1 MPAEPELLTHLK
13 ITVMTELIDDA
24 DTTGADTRASR
35 GLGLLLTIGG
45 AIGLL
50 SAAILLIEKVNFL
63 QDKADGKPTD
73 LSCDINAFV
82 SCGGVINTD
91 QASAFGFPNP
101 IIGVAGF
108 AVVVTLGV
116 LLLARVHL
124 PTFIWGGLQ
133 AGVLFGIGF
142 VTWLQ
147 SQSIYDIGKL
157 CPWCMVVW
165 AVTIP
170 IFIWVT
176 ARNLRAYAPNNPV
189 SRFVGDWTMLIC
201 TLWYVVLIAAIWFKF
216 GENLWA

>member
-1 MPAEPELLTHLK
+1 
-13 ITVMTELIDDA
+13 MTELIDDV
-24 DTTGADTRASR
+24 DTTGNGTQGDR

-50 SAAILLIEKVNFL
+50 SAAILIIEKIDFL
-63 QDKADGKPTD
+63 KHPDKL
-73 LSCDINAFV
+73 LSCDLNAFV
-82 SCGGVINTD
+82 SCGGVINTPE
-91 QASAFGFPNP
+91 ASAFGFPNP

-108 AVVVTLGV
+108 AIAVTLGV
-116 LLLARVHL
+116 LLIARVEL
-124 PTFIWGGLQ
+124 PTFVWAGLQ

-147 SQSIYDIGKL
+147 TQSIYDIGKL

-165 AVTIP
+165 TVTIP

-189 SRFVGDWTMLIC
+189 SRFVGDWTLLINI
-201 TLWYVVLIAAIWFKF
+201 LWYVAVISAIWFKF

>member
-1 MPAEPELLTHLK
+1 
-13 ITVMTELIDDA
+13 MTDLIDGV
-24 DTTGADTRASR
+24 DTTDEDTQETR

-50 SAAILLIEKVNFL
+50 SAAILIVEKINFL
-63 QDKADGKPTD
+63 KHPDQA
-73 LSCDINAFV
+73 LSCDLNAFV

-108 AVVVTLGV
+108 AIVVTIGV
-116 LLLARVHL
+116 LLLARVQL
-124 PTFIWGGLQ
+124 PPFFWAGLQ

-147 SQSIYDIGKL
+147 VQSIYEIQKL

-165 AVTIP
+165 SVMIP
-170 IFIWVT
+170 IFVWVT
-176 ARNLRAYAPNNPV
+176 AHNLRAYAPHNPV
-189 SRFVGDWTMLIC
+189 SRFLGDWTLLINI
-201 TLWYVVLIAAIWFKF
+201 LWYVAVIAAIWFKF
-216 GENLWA
+216 GENLWV

>member
-1 MPAEPELLTHLK
+1 
-13 ITVMTELIDDA
+13 MTEVMDDVDTIDDR
-24 DTTGADTRASR
+24 TLASR

-50 SAAILLIEKVNFL
+50 SAAILVIEKVNYL

-73 LSCDINAFV
+73 LSCDVNAFV

-101 IIGVAGF
+101 LIGVAGF

-116 LLLARVHL
+116 LVLARVSL
-124 PTFIWGGLQ
+124 PTFVWAGLQ
-133 AGVLFGIGF
+133 AGVVFGIAF

-147 SQSIYDIGKL
+147 SQSIYEIQKL
-157 CPWCMVVW
+157 CPYCMVVW
-165 AVTIP
+165 AVMIP

-176 ARNLRAYAPNNPV
+176 ARNLRAWAPASPV
-189 SRFVGDWTMLIC
+189 ARFVADWTLLINI
-201 TLWYVVLIAAIWFKF
+201 LWYVALLSAIWFKF
-216 GENLWA
+216 GSDLWA

>member
-1 MPAEPELLTHLK
+1 
-13 ITVMTELIDDA
+13 MTELIDDV
-24 DTTGADTRASR
+24 DTTGEDARESR

-50 SAAILLIEKVNFL
+50 SAAILIIEKVNYL

-73 LSCDINAFV
+73 LSCDLNAFV

-108 AVVVTLGV
+108 AVVVTIGV
-116 LLLARVHL
+116 LVLARVKL
-124 PTFIWGGLQ
+124 PSIIWAGLQ
-133 AGVLFGIGF
+133 AGVIFGIAF

-147 SQSIYDIGKL
+147 FQSIYDIGKL

-165 AVTIP
+165 AVMIP

-176 ARNLRAYAPNNPV
+176 ARNLRAWHPDNPV
-189 SRFVGDWTMLIC
+189 ARVVGDWTMLINI
-201 TLWYVVLIAAIWFKF
+201 LWYVAVIAAIWFKF

>member
-1 MPAEPELLTHLK
+1 
-13 ITVMTELIDDA
+13 MTELIDDVDTA
-24 DTTGADTRASR
+24 DHGTQGSR

-50 SAAILLIEKVNFL
+50 SAAILIIEKVNYL

-73 LSCDINAFV
+73 LSCDLNAFV

-116 LLLARVHL
+116 LLLARVQL
-124 PTFIWGGLQ
+124 PTFVWAGLQ

-147 SQSIYDIGKL
+147 IQSIYEIGKL

-165 AVTIP
+165 AVMIP

-176 ARNLRAYAPNNPV
+176 ARNLRAYAPGNPV
-189 SRFVGDWTMLIC
+189 SRFVGDWTLLI
-201 TLWYVVLIAAIWFKF
+201 TILWFVALLAVIWFEF

>member
-1 MPAEPELLTHLK
+1 
-13 ITVMTELIDDA
+13 MTELIDDV
-24 DTTGADTRASR
+24 DTTGEDARESR

-50 SAAILLIEKVNFL
+50 SAAILIIEKVNYL

-73 LSCDINAFV
+73 LSCDLNAFV

-108 AVVVTLGV
+108 AVVVTIGV
-116 LLLARVHL
+116 LVLARVKL
-124 PTFIWGGLQ
+124 PPVIWAGLQ
-133 AGVLFGIGF
+133 AGVIFGIAF

-147 SQSIYDIGKL
+147 FQSIYDIGKL

-165 AVTIP
+165 AVMIP

-176 ARNLRAYAPNNPV
+176 ARNLRAWHPDNPV
-189 SRFVGDWTMLIC
+189 SRVVGDWTLLINI
-201 TLWYVVLIAAIWFKF
+201 LWYVAVIAAIWFKF

>member
-1 MPAEPELLTHLK
+1 
-13 ITVMTELIDDA
+13 MTDLIDDV
-24 DTTGADTRASR
+24 DTTGEDSGASR

-50 SAAILLIEKVNFL
+50 SAVILIIEKVSYL
-63 QDKADGKPTD
+63 QDKVDGKPTD
-73 LSCDINAFV
+73 LSCDLNAFV

-116 LLLARVHL
+116 LVLARVQL
-124 PTFIWGGLQ
+124 PGFVWAGLQ

-147 SQSIYDIGKL
+147 TQSIYDIGKL

-165 AVTIP
+165 SVMIP
-170 IFIWVT
+170 IFVWVT
-176 ARNLRAYAPNNPV
+176 ARNLRAYAPDNAV
-189 SRFVGDWTMLIC
+189 SRFVGDWTLLINI
-201 TLWYVVLIAAIWFKF
+201 LWYVAVIAAIWFEF